1 MVAIIENPAYS
12 GGLQNPNGQSIGEAL
27 NGIAGAFMNSGQ
39 QQLRAAALQ
48 EAQQKA
54 AEYQQK
60 QAAQGTIANAFTHLQ
75 DQTQDYEQDAPD
87 YATPPPRTFSLSDP
101 EAFNRA
107 VLALGNPAEIG
118 KALQLSSAIQGG
130 KSDPMV
136 YAGAVP
142 GGGEA
147 QTFEGQQD
155 ANNLAIRKSA
165 ADAQSSAA
173 QKPYVYNDPITG
185 APHVTNEAVAATGQ
199 LPAGGLP
206 QQSTDQQKAS
216 QLNRMVFNPASGA
229 SDMTDSQQQV
239 LGLDKQTP
247 RPATAAEKLQYGV
260 TANTPLYIDE
270 KGAPHILSPA
280 GTTINVGGADS
291 AAQTEAKAE
300 AQKSGEAAGDRAN
313 TMLKAAAAAP
323 ENIARYQAL
332 RDVLAHSNTGPGT
345 EFKGTVVG
353 WANSLGVP
361 PSIIEGL
368 GLNPNQAMTNDIA
381 QKISNKM
388 VAESIGARNGGF
400 PATGFNVAERQFI
413 EKMYPNIQ
421 SQPGANLAN
430 SDMLIAQERQK
441 QDMADEFGA
450 YRLAQ
455 RQAGKAPSFSD
466 FEDQYRA
473 AHKNDNIFQPI
484 IDNFNTGK
492 YGPIGAGAP
501 VLNPVAAGQPQ
512 QPQAQRPAQG
522 APVLR
527 YVPGQGFQ
535 P

>member
-1 MVAIIENPAYS
+1 
-12 GGLQNPNGQSIGEAL
+12 
-27 NGIAGAFMNSGQ
+27 
-39 QQLRAAALQ
+39 LRAAALQ

-60 QAAQGTIANAFTHLQ
+60 QAAQGTIADAFTHLQ
-75 DQTQDYEQDAPD
+75 DQSQDYAQDAPD
-87 YATPPPRTFSLSDP
+87 YATPQPREFSLASP

-107 VLALGNPAEIG
+107 VLQLGNPAEIG

-155 ANNLAIRKSA
+155 ANNLAIKKSA
-165 ADAQSSAA
+165 ADAASTAA
-173 QKPYVYNDPITG
+173 QKPYVYNDPLTG
-185 APHVTNEAVAATGQ
+185 MPHVTNESAAASGR

-206 QQSTDQQKAS
+206 QQSTDQQKAA
-216 QLNRMVFNPASGA
+216 QLNRLLYNPAATDGGA
-229 SDMTDSQQQV
+229 PAAPNDDQRIA
-239 LGLDKQTP
+239 LGLDSNKTTP
-247 RPATAAEKLQYGV
+247 YNLNWTDATGQKHTAISSDPAGDVAKLGIAQFNPIVTSAAG
-260 TANTPLYIDE
+260 
-270 KGAPHILSPA
+270 G

-291 AAQTEAKAE
+291 AATTEAKAE

-345 EFKGTVVG
+345 ELKGTVVG

-361 PSIIEGL
+361 PSVIEGL

-450 YRLAQ
+450 YRVAQ

-473 AHKNDNIFQPI
+473 AHKGDNIFQPV
-484 IDNFNTGK
+484 IDNFNAGK

-512 QPQAQRPAQG
+512 QPQAQQPAQG
-522 APVLR
+522 ALPVGGSTTINGISVR
-527 YVPGQGFQ
+527 RVN
-535 P
+535 